1 MTENTNNGN
10 IKYLKLDTIDDV
22 KSLVCDILSE
32 CNEPGMLKENS
43 GRMVALL
50 HVWLKACS
58 LGVEYEEIRDI
69 KARLKVLEEAK
80 Q

>member
-1 MTENTNNGN
+1 
-10 IKYLKLDTIDDV
+10 
-22 KSLVCDILSE
+22 
-32 CNEPGMLKENS
+32 MLKENS